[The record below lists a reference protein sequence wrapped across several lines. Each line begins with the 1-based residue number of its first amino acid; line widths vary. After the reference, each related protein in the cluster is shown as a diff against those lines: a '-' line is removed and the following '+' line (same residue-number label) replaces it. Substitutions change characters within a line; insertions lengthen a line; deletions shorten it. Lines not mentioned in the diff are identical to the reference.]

1 MARAR
6 PIFLVSAVVVASA
19 TLLAAC
25 GSDDDTA
32 ASSAVVTDPAGSA
45 AITTDAVT
53 TDAVTTDA
61 PVESTADTVAPT
73 DTTAPETVPPTDAPP
88 AGTPE
93 VTEARVGTVI
103 DVATAAGTFNTLL
116 AAIDAVGLTEQIATG
131 KYTLLAPTDETFAA
145 LGRPALDALM
155 ADPAALLALVNNH
168 VLPGPE
174 DVHTIGLFNN
184 VVTLGNGSLTVT
196 TEGDLVMVDGATITS
211 PDIAADNGFI
221 HVINKV
227 LVPAAA

>member
-1 MARAR
+1 M
-6 PIFLVSAVVVASA
+6 SAVVVASA

-32 ASSAVVTDPAGSA
+32 ASSA
-45 AITTDAVT
+45 
-53 TDAVTTDA
+53 DA
-61 PVESTADTVAPT
+61 PVESTADTVAPA
-73 DTTAPETVPPTDAPP
+73 DTTAPETVPPTDEPP

-145 LGRPALDALM
+145 LGQPALDALM

-221 HVINKV
+221 RVINKV

>member
-1 MARAR
+1 M
-6 PIFLVSAVVVASA
+6 SAVVVASA

-32 ASSAVVTDPAGSA
+32 ASSA
-45 AITTDAVT
+45 
-53 TDAVTTDA
+53 DA
-61 PVESTADTVAPT
+61 PVESTADTVAPA
-73 DTTAPETVPPTDAPP
+73 DTTAPETVPPTDEPP

-196 TEGDLVMVDGATITS
+196 TDGDLVMVDGATITS

-221 HVINKV
+221 HVIDKV

>member
-1 MARAR
+1 M
-6 PIFLVSAVVVASA
+6 SAVVVASA

-32 ASSAVVTDPAGSA
+32 ASSA
-45 AITTDAVT
+45 
-53 TDAVTTDA
+53 DA
-61 PVESTADTVAPT
+61 PVESTADTVAPA

-93 VTEARVGTVI
+93 VTEARVGTV
-103 DVATAAGTFNTLL
+103 NTLL

-145 LGRPALDALM
+145 LGQPALDALM

>member
-1 MARAR
+1 M
-6 PIFLVSAVVVASA
+6 SAVVVASA

-32 ASSAVVTDPAGSA
+32 ASSA
-45 AITTDAVT
+45 
-53 TDAVTTDA
+53 DA
-61 PVESTADTVAPT
+61 PVESTADTVAPA
-73 DTTAPETVPPTDAPP
+73 DTTAPETVPPTDEPP

-145 LGRPALDALM
+145 LGQPALDALT

>member
-1 MARAR
+1 M
-6 PIFLVSAVVVASA
+6 SAVVVASA

-32 ASSAVVTDPAGSA
+32 ASSA
-45 AITTDAVT
+45 
-53 TDAVTTDA
+53 DA
-61 PVESTADTVAPT
+61 PVESTADTVAPA

-196 TEGDLVMVDGATITS
+196 TDGDLVMVDGATITS